1 MAPHPPA
8 AMGPS
13 RNLPPPTPLHQ
24 QVHHHHFAPVMHSPH
39 TPPPHLQ
46 HGLAHPGY
54 PQGLPALPVTF
65 PATAT
70 PTTASSTPGN
80 PPVCQNCATS
90 TTPLW
95 RRDESGATLCNACG
109 LFLKLHGR
117 PRPISLK
124 TDVIKSRNR
133 VKSSGQVKRKS
144 SATEGHPGMH
154 ALHHGLVHTPPH
166 NGHLAGPSGNG
177 GNSPPH
183 SPNSS
188 HAYPSPQITHSMHLH
203 YPGAVHMAP
212 DPALLRPP
220 TVMQHRPGSVP
231 LPTENEPQTMES
243 VMASNQALRTRVAEL
258 DLVNDLFRSRVTE
271 LESSETASR
280 RLEGSRR
287 EVEMQLRN
295 QLEEMERREVG
306 YLNRIEALEREL
318 TAEREVGNMRKKM
331 RVSVTNLLETPDE
344 LRSISKSPA
353 TAPSM
358 DEATPEKEVTAEK
371 PLNGEQGGN
380 VEGGE
385 EATSARE
392 PVLSEEASPM
402 VEAREGA
409 SPKSA

>member
-1 MAPHPPA
+1 
-8 AMGPS
+8 
-13 RNLPPPTPLHQ
+13 
-24 QVHHHHFAPVMHSPH
+24 MHSPH

-144 SATEGHPGMH
+144 SVTEGHPGMH

-188 HAYPSPQITHSMHLH
+188 HAYPSPQIAHSMHSH
-203 YPGAVHMAP
+203 YPGAVHMGP

-220 TVMQHRPGSVP
+220 TAMQHRPGSVP
-231 LPTENEPQTMES
+231 LPTENEPQTMDS
-243 VMASNQALRTRVAEL
+243 LMASNQALRTRVAEL

-287 EVEMQLRN
+287 EVEMQLRK
-295 QLEEMERREVG
+295 QLEEMERREIG

-318 TAEREVGNMRKKM
+318 TAEREAGNMRKKM
-331 RVSVTNLLETPDE
+331 RVSVTDLLEKPDE

-371 PLNGEQGGN
+371 PLNGQQDGN
-380 VEGGE
+380 VERGE

-392 PVLSEEASPM
+392 EPVLSEETSPK
-402 VEAREGA
+402 VETREDA